1 MAQLVNAPTKYS
13 TFEWHKSNN
22 KNYSSAETERASAE
36 RLQSESKR
44 LTDETDE
51 ITRFTQEDVNKKLAQ
66 RLRELNFW
74 KDEVQSQLQAVDRE
88 IDTLLKYKGN
98 LENSLESIE
107 HPQSVTTSC
116 LTYRQGRE
124 GIDLVQDDVEN
135 NLLKE
140 VEVIEGVRSVLVRT
154 LEQTVEQIR
163 RLRSAKYFLQKDVA
177 DKNAAISIDNSC
189 HNLNNKDTDINLYE
203 GVTQDLVNAVMPADW
218 SNYSDSNIKKA
229 ECEKQASVTLRSVIS
244 GVVEQ
249 TRNDLLTQCRNV
261 DLALKKRVEE
271 CTNAKERLTGHLEKV
286 DKEIENMEGNIS
298 QLKAAIDEKLAPL
311 KVAHTRL
318 AQRSQRPNIELT
330 RDPAQYQLVNEVKL
344 IEASISALESQLEA
358 SEASLKGLIRNQID
372 LKEDIRVKTK
382 SLHIDKVLCQ
392 DLRATIDYS
401 HY

>member
-1 MAQLVNAPTKYS
+1 MAQLVKAPTKYS

-74 KDEVQSQLQAVDRE
+74 KDEVQSQLQAVDKE
-88 IDTLLKYKGN
+88 IETLLKYKGS
-98 LENSLESIE
+98 LENSLESTE

-124 GIDLVQDDVEN
+124 AIDMVQDDVEN

-189 HNLNNKDTDINLYE
+189 HTLNNKDTDINLYE
-203 GVTQDLVNAVMPADW
+203 GVTQDLVSAVMPADW

-244 GVVEQ
+244 GVIEQ
-249 TRNDLLTQCRNV
+249 TRNDLLTQCRHV

-271 CTNAKERLTGHLEKV
+271 CSNAKERLTGHLEKV
-286 DKEIENMEGNIS
+286 EVEIENMEENIS
-298 QLKAAIDEKLAPL
+298 KLKAAIAEKLPPL

-344 IEASISALESQLEA
+344 IESSISALEAQLEA

-372 LKEDIRVKTK
+372 LKEDIRIKTK

>member
-1 MAQLVNAPTKYS
+1 MAQLVKAPTKYS

-74 KDEVQSQLQAVDRE
+74 KDEVQSQLQAVDKE
-88 IDTLLKYKGN
+88 IETLLKYKGN
-98 LENSLESIE
+98 LENSLESTE

-124 GIDLVQDDVEN
+124 AIDMVQDDVEN

-140 VEVIEGVRSVLVRT
+140 VEVIEGVRAVLMRT

-189 HNLNNKDTDINLYE
+189 HSLNNKDTEINLYE
-203 GVTQDLVNAVMPADW
+203 GVTQDLVSAVMPADW

-271 CTNAKERLTGHLEKV
+271 CSNAKERLTGHLEKV
-286 DKEIENMEGNIS
+286 EKEIESMEGNIS
-298 QLKAAIDEKLAPL
+298 QLKSAIEEKLAPL

-372 LKEDIRVKTK
+372 LKEDIRIKTK

>member
-1 MAQLVNAPTKYS
+1 MAQLVKAPTKYS

-74 KDEVQSQLQAVDRE
+74 KDEVQSQLQAVDKE
-88 IDTLLKYKGN
+88 IETLLKYKGN
-98 LENSLESIE
+98 LENSLESTE

-124 GIDLVQDDVEN
+124 AIDMVQDDVEN

-140 VEVIEGVRSVLVRT
+140 VEVIEGVRAVLMRT

-189 HNLNNKDTDINLYE
+189 HSLNNKDTDINLYE
-203 GVTQDLVNAVMPADW
+203 GVTQDLVSAVMPADW
-218 SNYSDSNIKKA
+218 SNYSDSNIKKRV
-229 ECEKQASVTLRSVIS
+229 K
-244 GVVEQ
+244 VE
-249 TRNDLLTQCRNV
+249 
-261 DLALKKRVEE
+261 
-271 CTNAKERLTGHLEKV
+271 
-286 DKEIENMEGNIS
+286 KEIESMEGNIS
-298 QLKAAIDEKLAPL
+298 QLKSAIEEKLAPL

-318 AQRSQRPNIELT
+318 AQRSQRPTIELT

-372 LKEDIRVKTK
+372 LKEDIRIKTK

>member
-1 MAQLVNAPTKYS
+1 MAQLVKAPTKYS

-74 KDEVQSQLQAVDRE
+74 KDEVQSQLQAVDKE
-88 IDTLLKYKGN
+88 IETLLKYKGN
-98 LENSLESIE
+98 LENSLESTE

-124 GIDLVQDDVEN
+124 AIDMVQDDVEN

-140 VEVIEGVRSVLVRT
+140 VEVIEGVRAVLMRT

-189 HNLNNKDTDINLYE
+189 HSLNNKDTEINLYE
-203 GVTQDLVNAVMPADW
+203 GVTQDLVSAVMPADW

-271 CTNAKERLTGHLEKV
+271 CSNAKERLTGHLEKV
-286 DKEIENMEGNIS
+286 EKEIESMEGNIS
-298 QLKAAIDEKLAPL
+298 QLKSAIEEKLAPL

-344 IEASISALESQLEA
+344 IEASISALESQLDA

-372 LKEDIRVKTK
+372 LKEDIRIKTK

>member
-1 MAQLVNAPTKYS
+1 MAQLVKAPTKYS
-13 TFEWHKSNN
+13 PYEWHKSNH
-22 KNYSSAETERASAE
+22 KNYNNAEQERASAE
-36 RLQSESKR
+36 RLQSEGAR

-74 KDEVQSQLQAVDRE
+74 KDEVQSQLQSVDNE
-88 IDTLLKYKGN
+88 IDTLLKYKGS
-98 LENSLESIE
+98 LENSLESTE

-124 GIDLVQDDVEN
+124 GIDMVHDDVEI

-140 VEVIEGVRSVLVRT
+140 GEVIEGVRSVLVRT
-154 LEQTVEQIR
+154 LEQTIEQIR

-177 DKNAAISIDNSC
+177 DKNAAISIDNTC
-189 HNLNNKDTDINLYE
+189 HNLNNKDSDIHLYD
-203 GVTQDLVNAVMPADW
+203 GVTQELVTSVTPADW
-218 SNYSDSNIKKA
+218 SNYSDANIKKA

-244 GVVEQ
+244 GVIEQ
-249 TRNDLLTQCRNV
+249 TRNDLLKQCRNV
-261 DLALKKRVEE
+261 DLALKRRVEE
-271 CTNAKERLTGHLEKV
+271 CTNAKERLTGHLDKV
-286 DKEIENMEGNIS
+286 EKEIESMECNIS
-298 QLKAAIDEKLAPL
+298 KLKAASEEKVAPL

-318 AQRSQRPNIELT
+318 AQRSQRPNVELT
-330 RDPAQYQLVNEVKL
+330 RDPAQYQLVSEVKL
-344 IEASISALESQLEA
+344 IEQSIAALESQLDA

-372 LKEDIRVKTK
+372 LKEDIRIKTK
-382 SLHIDKVLCQ
+382 SLHIDKDLCQ

>member
-1 MAQLVNAPTKYS
+1 MAQLVKAPPKYS

-22 KNYSSAETERASAE
+22 KNYNSAETERAGAE

-74 KDEVQSQLQAVDRE
+74 KDEVQSQLQAVDKE
-88 IDTLLKYKGN
+88 IETLLKYKGN
-98 LENSLESIE
+98 LENSLESTE

-124 GIDLVQDDVEN
+124 AIDMVQDDVEI

-189 HNLNNKDTDINLYE
+189 HTLSNKDTDINLYE
-203 GVTQDLVNAVMPADW
+203 GVTQDLVSAVMPADW
-218 SNYSDSNIKKA
+218 SNYSDANIKKA
-229 ECEKQASVTLRSVIS
+229 ECEKQASVTLRSVIA
-244 GVVEQ
+244 GVIEQ

-271 CTNAKERLTGHLEKV
+271 CSNAKERLTGHLDKV
-286 DKEIENMEGNIS
+286 EREIESMEGNIS
-298 QLKAAIDEKLAPL
+298 QLKAAIEEKLAPL

-344 IEASISALESQLEA
+344 IESAIAALESQLEA

-372 LKEDIRVKTK
+372 LKEDIRIKTK

>member
-1 MAQLVNAPTKYS
+1 
-13 TFEWHKSNN
+13 
-22 KNYSSAETERASAE
+22 
-36 RLQSESKR
+36 
-44 LTDETDE
+44 
-51 ITRFTQEDVNKKLAQ
+51 
-66 RLRELNFW
+66 
-74 KDEVQSQLQAVDRE
+74 
-88 IDTLLKYKGN
+88 
-98 LENSLESIE
+98 
-107 HPQSVTTSC
+107 
-116 LTYRQGRE
+116 
-124 GIDLVQDDVEN
+124 
-135 NLLKE
+135 
-140 VEVIEGVRSVLVRT
+140 VEVIEGVRAVLMRT

-189 HNLNNKDTDINLYE
+189 HSLNNKDTDINLYE
-203 GVTQDLVNAVMPADW
+203 GVTQDLVSAVMPADW

-271 CTNAKERLTGHLEKV
+271 CSNAKERLTGHLEKV
-286 DKEIENMEGNIS
+286 EKEIESMEGNIS
-298 QLKAAIDEKLAPL
+298 QLKSAIEEKLAPL

-372 LKEDIRVKTK
+372 LKEDIRIKTK

>member
-1 MAQLVNAPTKYS
+1 MAQLVKAPPKYS

-22 KNYSSAETERASAE
+22 KNYSSAEQERASAE

-74 KDEVQSQLQAVDRE
+74 KDEVQSQLQAVDNE
-88 IDTLLKYKGN
+88 IDTLLKYKGS
-98 LENSLESIE
+98 LENSLESTE

-124 GIDLVQDDVEN
+124 AIDMVQDDVEN

-177 DKNAAISIDNSC
+177 DKNAAISIDNTC
-189 HNLNNKDTDINLYE
+189 HSLNNKDTDINLYE
-203 GVTQDLVNAVMPADW
+203 GVTQDLGNAVMPADW

-244 GVVEQ
+244 GVIEQ

-271 CTNAKERLTGHLEKV
+271 CSNAKERLTAHLDKV
-286 DKEIENMEGNIS
+286 EKEIENMEGNIS
-298 QLKAAIDEKLAPL
+298 QLKSAIEEKLAPL

-344 IEASISALESQLEA
+344 IEASISALETQLEA

>member
-1 MAQLVNAPTKYS
+1 MAQLVKAPPKYS

-22 KNYSSAETERASAE
+22 KNYNSAETERASAE

-74 KDEVQSQLQAVDRE
+74 KDEVQSQLQAVDKE

-98 LENSLESIE
+98 LENSLESTE

-124 GIDLVQDDVEN
+124 AIDMVQDDVEI

-189 HNLNNKDTDINLYE
+189 HTLNNKDTDINLYE
-203 GVTQDLVNAVMPADW
+203 GVTQDLVSAVMPADW
-218 SNYSDSNIKKA
+218 SNYSDANIKKA
-229 ECEKQASVTLRSVIS
+229 ECEKQASVTLRSVIA
-244 GVVEQ
+244 GVIEQ

-271 CTNAKERLTGHLEKV
+271 CSNAKERLTGHLDKV
-286 DKEIENMEGNIS
+286 EREIESMEGNIS
-298 QLKAAIDEKLAPL
+298 QLKAAIEEKLAPL

-344 IEASISALESQLEA
+344 IESAIAALESQLEA

-372 LKEDIRVKTK
+372 LKEDIRIKTK

>member
-1 MAQLVNAPTKYS
+1 MAQLVKAPTKHS

-74 KDEVQSQLQAVDRE
+74 KDEVQSQLQAVDKE
-88 IDTLLKYKGN
+88 IETLLKYKGN
-98 LENSLESIE
+98 LENSLESTE

-124 GIDLVQDDVEN
+124 AIDMVQDDVEN

-189 HNLNNKDTDINLYE
+189 HSLNNKDTEINLYE
-203 GVTQDLVNAVMPADW
+203 GVTQDLVSAVMPADW

-271 CTNAKERLTGHLEKV
+271 CSNAKERLTGHLEKV
-286 DKEIENMEGNIS
+286 EKEIESMEGNIS
-298 QLKAAIDEKLAPL
+298 QLKSAIEEKLAPL

-372 LKEDIRVKTK
+372 LKEDIRIKTK